1 MAFKFRNIW
10 NIQALPLR
18 QKIWFEIICC
28 ICRYIFAITFIV
40 SGFTKV
46 MNPMAF
52 ENVVEHYF
60 VAYGLSMPDWLIDT
74 CAIGLSTAEL
84 AIGVM
89 LLFKIFVRIM
99 SIASLVM
106 MSIFTVVTLLNATI
120 FPVDD
125 CGCFGELISLT
136 SWESFIKNIVLLP
149 MTVAIWYYYRRER
162 VFETWLRDVIVTCV
176 TIAASLGLTLWNYM
190 GLPFEWAD
198 KTPFKKGTDLHAVA
212 STASEQ
218 NVKVEASA
226 SVEELS
232 AMTDN
237 TIESDAQQTDA
248 AINNGD
254 AVVVYRNKQTDEV
267 REFALEDKA
276 WHALEEDSEN
286 WTWVET
292 KVKEVETLA
301 SAKLDVWFGDGDNDK
316 TMEVLDAPKAYLL
329 FMTEAEYDDD
339 IREKFEAV
347 EAYAKDNGEMV
358 VYVTPVELSKV
369 DKKSSPCYNMDSRVM
384 KLMLRAD
391 FGLVILEKGVIKEK
405 YNYRQIPY

>member
-10 NIQALPLR
+10 NIQALPLKR
-18 QKIWFEIICC
+18 KIWFEIICC

-46 MNPMAF
+46 MNPKAL

-74 CAIGLSTAEL
+74 CAIGLSVAEL
-84 AIGVM
+84 AIGIM

-106 MSIFTVVTLLNATI
+106 MSIFTIVTLLNATI
-120 FPVDD
+120 FPIDD
-125 CGCFGELISLT
+125 CGCFGDLISLT
-136 SWESFIKNIVLLP
+136 SWQSFVKNIVLLP
-149 MTVAIWYYYRRER
+149 MAVAIWYNYRREL

-176 TIAASLGLTLWNYM
+176 IIAASLGLTLWNYM

-198 KTPFKKGTDLHAVA
+198 KTPFKKGTDLHTVI
-212 STASEQ
+212 STSNEQ
-218 NVKVEASA
+218 SAKVETPIA
-226 SVEELS
+226 VEDTTLKMENPHQS
-232 AMTDN
+232 NADSTKS
-237 TIESDAQQTDA
+237 SDV
-248 AINNGD
+248 
-254 AVVVYRNKQTDEV
+254 VVVYRNNQTNEV

-276 WHALEEDSEN
+276 WYALDADQEN

-292 KVKEVETLA
+292 KVKEETVDA
-301 SAKLDVWFGDGDNDK
+301 SAKLDVWFGDGENDR
-316 TMEVLDAPKAYLL
+316 TMEILDAPKAYLL
-329 FMTEAEYDDD
+329 FMSEAEFDDD
-339 IREKFEAV
+339 VREKFEDV
-347 EAYAKDNGEMV
+347 ETYAKANGDIV
-358 VYVTPVELSKV
+358 VYVTPVELSTV
-369 DKKSSPCYNMDSRVM
+369 SALSSPCLNMDSRVM